1 MRSSSSLSNCR
12 VDWRPSRVLAG
23 SLLML
28 GLGAAASLGLS
39 AAPWF
44 LALPAGLL
52 AVAHGLAMARREL
65 RRPALVLDWSGGN
78 GELRL
83 EHEGHRESWR
93 AARAVFRGGLVSV
106 AGIDESGRRQQI
118 HWWPD
123 TLRSDARR
131 RFRLASGTSR
141 TR

>member
-12 VDWRPSRVLAG
+12 VEWRPSRVLAG

-28 GLGAAASLGLS
+28 GLGAAISLVLS

-44 LALPAGLL
+44 LALPAGSL
-52 AVAHGLAMARREL
+52 ALAHGLALARREL
-65 RRPALVLDWSGGN
+65 RRPAMVLDWSGGT
-78 GELRL
+78 GELLL

-93 AARAVFRGGLVSV
+93 DARAAFRGGLVTV
-106 AGIDESGRRQQI
+106 AGIDGSGRRQQL

-123 TLRSDARR
+123 TLRPDARR